1 MTLMP
6 FVFHGCLAVRELVGP
21 EAWDARALLE
31 GVGQVSDEM
40 LFTHTAGTM
49 LRRPV
54 QGDAWPN
61 DFALWAAAEL
71 GDQAL
76 AERLAM
82 VDVFDAGSLD
92 ALRANLVA
100 VLEDHLHRGPV
111 ATAPIPAREPFVFL
125 RSHVVPV
132 PLGVTASTLREFRD
146 GLAVVDASALFY
158 HVVEVRYR
166 LGRDRGDFAEWTEH
180 GLGRADLA
188 ERLARIDAHVGSL
201 ERIRDRC
208 LSVLEDALVTS

>member
-21 EAWDARALLE
+21 EAWDTRALLE
-31 GVGQVSDEM
+31 GIGQVSDEM

-61 DFALWAAAEL
+61 DFALWAATEL

-100 VLEDHLHRGPV
+100 VLEDHLHRGAV
-111 ATAPIPAREPFVFL
+111 AAARAVEPFGFL
-125 RSHVVPV
+125 RSHVVPGPCAV
-132 PLGVTASTLREFRD
+132 PAATPPESP
-146 GLAVVDASALFY
+146 
-158 HVVEVRYR
+158 
-166 LGRDRGDFAEWTEH
+166 
-180 GLGRADLA
+180 
-188 ERLARIDAHVGSL
+188 
-201 ERIRDRC
+201 
-208 LSVLEDALVTS
+208 

>member
-6 FVFHGCLAVRELVGP
+6 FVFHGCLALREMVGP

-31 GVGQVSDEM
+31 ALGQASDET

-61 DFALWAAAEL
+61 DFALWAATEL
-71 GDQAL
+71 GDRAL

-100 VLEDHLHRGPV
+100 VLEDHLHRGPS
-111 ATAPIPAREPFVFL
+111 AAAPAFEPFVFL
-125 RSHVVPV
+125 RTHVVPV
-132 PLGVTASTLREFRD
+132 PLGVAATTLREFRD

-166 LGRDRGDFAEWTEH
+166 LGRDRGDFAEWAEQ
-180 GLGRADLA
+180 GLKRPDLA
-188 ERLARIDAHVGSL
+188 ERLVRIDAHVGSL
-201 ERIRDRC
+201 ERMRDRC
-208 LSVLEDALVTS
+208 LSVVDDALVAGG

>member
-1 MTLMP
+1 MALIP

-21 EAWDARALLE
+21 AAGDARALLE
-31 GVGQVSDEM
+31 GLGQASDET

-54 QGDAWPN
+54 QADAYPN
-61 DFALWAAAEL
+61 DFALWAATEL
-71 GDQAL
+71 GDGAL

-100 VLEDHLHRGPV
+100 VLEDHLHRGP
-111 ATAPIPAREPFVFL
+111 AAAAPAVEPFVFL
-125 RSHVVPV
+125 RTHVVPV
-132 PLGVTASTLREFRD
+132 PLGVAATTLREFRD

-166 LGRDRGDFAEWTEH
+166 LGRDRGDFAEWAEH
-180 GLGRADLA
+180 GLERPDLA
-188 ERLARIDAHVGSL
+188 ARLARIDAHVGSL
-201 ERIRDRC
+201 ERLRDRC
-208 LSVLEDALVTS
+208 LTVLDDALVTGS

>member
-1 MTLMP
+1 MALIP

-21 EAWDARALLE
+21 AAGDARALLE
-31 GVGQVSDEM
+31 GLGQASDET

-54 QGDAWPN
+54 EADAYPN
-61 DFALWAAAEL
+61 DFALWAATEL
-71 GDQAL
+71 GDRAL

-100 VLEDHLHRGPV
+100 VLEDHLHRGP
-111 ATAPIPAREPFVFL
+111 AAAAPAVEPFVFL
-125 RSHVVPV
+125 RTHVVPV
-132 PLGVTASTLREFRD
+132 PLGVAATTLREFRD

-166 LGRDRGDFAEWTEH
+166 LGRDRGDFAEWAEH
-180 GLGRADLA
+180 GLERPDLA
-188 ERLARIDAHVGSL
+188 ARLARIDAHVGSL
-201 ERIRDRC
+201 ERLRDRC
-208 LSVLEDALVTS
+208 LTVLDDALVTGS